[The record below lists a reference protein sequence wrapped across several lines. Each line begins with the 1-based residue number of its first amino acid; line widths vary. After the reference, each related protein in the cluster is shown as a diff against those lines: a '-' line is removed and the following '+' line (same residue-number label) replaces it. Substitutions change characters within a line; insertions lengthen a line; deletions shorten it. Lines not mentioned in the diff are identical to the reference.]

1 MSICILGT
9 SHTKF
14 AKLPNNIYEL
24 IVESGK
30 NAIEDTQINPNE
42 IDGIWIA
49 NYGSLDF
56 NNQGHLGPV
65 GIDIDESL
73 RFRPCVKVESACASG
88 SAAILQAINAIES
101 GRARF
106 ALVIGAE
113 KMTSLDT
120 KGVTQVLAK
129 GSYWPG
135 EGAMGMTFPGLFAEY
150 AKGYKAH
157 FGFSDQ
163 QLREM
168 FAKVSSKNHKNAL
181 LNPLAQM
188 PQDIEPQDILNM
200 PDNKNPIITDP
211 LRLYD
216 CSLITDGA
224 AAVVLA
230 NTEDAKSIKNNGLV
244 EILAL
249 EAACDYLSISK
260 RANYEF
266 TAGKVAIKKAYE
278 KTKITLND
286 VDFAEVHDC
295 FTIAEIL
302 AYEALG
308 ITKDGEGYKALE
320 EGIVYKDGKLPVN
333 LSGGLKAKGHPV
345 GATGVSMAVI
355 ASRQLTGKALGYQL
369 KNPEIGLTFNIGG
382 SAASNFATIFKR
394 I

>member
-1 MSICILGT
+1 VSICILGT

-14 AKLPNNIYEL
+14 GKLTDSIYDL
-24 IVESGK
+24 IIASGK
-30 NAIEDTQINPNE
+30 EAILDAK
-42 IDGIWIA
+42 IDPKDIGGVWIA
-49 NYGSLDF
+49 NYGSLGF

-65 GIDIDESL
+65 GVEIDKSL
-73 RFRPCVKVESACASG
+73 RFKPCVKVESACASG

-101 GRARF
+101 GRVRF

-120 KGVTQVLAK
+120 KGITRILAT
-129 GSYWPG
+129 GSYWPDEG
-135 EGAMGMTFPGLFAEY
+135 EKGMTFPGLFAEY
-150 AKGYKAH
+150 AKGYKARYN
-157 FGFSDQ
+157 FSDD
-163 QLREM
+163 QLRTM

-181 LNPLAQM
+181 LNPLAQL
-188 PQDIEPQDILNM
+188 PLNIEPQDILNM
-200 PDNKNPIITDP
+200 PDNKNPIIADP

-224 AAVVLA
+224 AAVVLSKL
-230 NTEDAKSIKNNGLV
+230 EDAKAIKDKLV
-244 EILAL
+244 EISAI
-249 EAACDYLSISK
+249 EAVCDYLSMSK

-266 TAGKVAIKKAYE
+266 TAGKIAVQKAYE
-278 KTKITLND
+278 KSKVTVND
-286 VDFAEVHDC
+286 LDFAEVHDC

-308 ITKDGEGYKALE
+308 IEKDGEGYKALE

-355 ASRQLTGKALGYQL
+355 AARQLLGNALGFQL
-369 KNPEIGLTFNIGG
+369 KNPQIGLTFNIGG
-382 SAASNFATIFKR
+382 SAASNYASVFKR
-394 I
+394 IS